1 MEEDEEEETYH
12 CLLCGREITR
22 EEFETYDGLC
32 PECYELEI
40 AELDMDL
47 EED

>member
-1 MEEDEEEETYH
+1 MRKKKPTTA
-12 CLLCGREITR
+12 CSGREITK
-22 EEFETYDGLC
+22 EEYEAYDGLC
-32 PECYELEI
+32 QECYELEI

>member
-1 MEEDEEEETYH
+1 MGEDEEEETYH
-12 CLLCGREITR
+12 CMLCGREITK
-22 EEFETYDGLC
+22 EEYEAYDGLC
-32 PECYELEI
+32 QECYELEI